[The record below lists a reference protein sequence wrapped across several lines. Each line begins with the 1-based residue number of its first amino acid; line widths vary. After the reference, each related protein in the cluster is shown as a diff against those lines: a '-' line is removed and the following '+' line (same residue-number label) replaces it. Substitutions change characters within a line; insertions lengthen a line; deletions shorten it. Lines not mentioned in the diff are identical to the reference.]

1 VFEQVE
7 IYNINVLESYKCNPP
22 KSKAPHIFGVASK
35 AYSMLIAN
43 RKNQCILISGES
55 GAGKTESTKYV
66 LQVLTAVGENRTG
79 SSAAIE
85 QQIMLTNPVLE
96 AFGNAKTLR
105 NDNSSRFG
113 KWINVHFDRKGTIAG
128 AEIKTYLLE
137 KARVIHQ
144 TPGERNYHIF
154 YQMCAASTTQKMLQE
169 LGLTTAD
176 VFNYSK
182 TCLQAAGHDDVKN
195 FDRTKQALHF
205 IGFDA
210 QSQQSIF
217 AAVSAV
223 LHVGNLVISENGE
236 GNAVLASD
244 KHLTAVSQLMR
255 VEPAGIAKAMC
266 ERMITAGTD
275 VMMKPETAEKAN
287 QCRDALAKT
296 LYSRLFDYIVKCVNT
311 ALRLKGQTVSC

>member
-1 VFEQVE
+1 ME
-7 IYNINVLESYKCNPP
+7 IYNINVLEAYKGGRQT
-22 KSKAPHIFGVASK
+22 APHIFGVAGK
-35 AYSMLIAN
+35 AYSALVTN

-113 KWINVHFDRKGTIAG
+113 KWINVISRCYPVSLTRCVACAWVAWVCAGVDAAAAREGRAGMQHVTRPLALCARAPLACARACFGIQVHFDRKGTIAG

-144 TPGERNYHIF
+144 TAGERNYHIF
-154 YQMCAASTTQKMLQE
+154 YQVCAASTQQKMLQD
-169 LGLTTAD
+169 LGATTAD

-182 TCLQAAGHDDVKN
+182 TCALS
-195 FDRTKQALHF
+195 ALH
-205 IGFDA
+205 
-210 QSQQSIF
+210 
-217 AAVSAV
+217 V
-223 LHVGNLVISENGE
+223 L
-236 GNAVLASD
+236 
-244 KHLTAVSQLMR
+244 
-255 VEPAGIAKAMC
+255 PC
-266 ERMITAGTD
+266 
-275 VMMKPETAEKAN
+275 VM
-287 QCRDALAKT
+287 
-296 LYSRLFDYIVKCVNT
+296 F
-311 ALRLKGQTVSC
+311 

>member
-1 VFEQVE
+1 LQVE
-7 IYNINVLESYKCNPP
+7 IYNINVLEAYKAG
-22 KSKAPHIFGVASK
+22 KQKAPHIFGVASK
-35 AYSMLIAN
+35 AYSALVGN

-154 YQMCAASTTQKMLQE
+154 YQVLPMLRFR
-169 LGLTTAD
+169 A
-176 VFNYSK
+176 
-182 TCLQAAGHDDVKN
+182 
-195 FDRTKQALHF
+195 
-205 IGFDA
+205 
-210 QSQQSIF
+210 
-217 AAVSAV
+217 
-223 LHVGNLVISENGE
+223 
-236 GNAVLASD
+236 
-244 KHLTAVSQLMR
+244 
-255 VEPAGIAKAMC
+255 
-266 ERMITAGTD
+266 
-275 VMMKPETAEKAN
+275 
-287 QCRDALAKT
+287 
-296 LYSRLFDYIVKCVNT
+296 
-311 ALRLKGQTVSC
+311 